1 MSLFLILCFIQTAN
15 FAVDFDTSIDE
26 SIRSEYNLENNNL
39 PKLPSAVP
47 TATVDIPKVPTYNP
61 TGKTYKLISGTKVNL
76 ISNSSVSDRYAEGN
90 NVAFSAQE
98 GFVTQEGTIIPAGTI
113 FKGTITDSH
122 RPQITGNG
130 GLIEIDI
137 NEIYFNGISSPIN
150 TKLSKAN
157 SKKIFLG
164 NIKGKRTYFKNIAK
178 SMQPGIKFY
187 NGTQK
192 VASSMN
198 KVPVINFVSFVPVLL
213 GGAVYGVNLIASPFI
228 SIFKK
233 GESISIPSGSV
244 FEIKILGENE
254 IKG

>member
-1 MSLFLILCFIQTAN
+1 MSLFLILCFIQTAS

-90 NVAFSAQE
+90 KVAFSAQE

-113 FKGTITDSH
+113 FKGTITDTH

-244 FEIKILGENE
+244 FEIKILGANE